1 MQNDPAPIAVS
12 PEKAAALTGI
22 GRTRIFDMM
31 RSGELPSFK
40 CGRTRHIRFDDLRAF
55 VDRLAA
61 ADRAR
66 MQPGDAA

>member
-1 MQNDPAPIAVS
+1 MLNDQPPIAVS

-40 CGRTRHIRFDDLRAF
+40 CGRTRHIRYSDLVEF
-55 VDRLAA
+55 VNRMAA
-61 ADRAR
+61 EGRRGIEGEA
-66 MQPGDAA
+66 P

>member
-1 MQNDPAPIAVS
+1 MQQDQTPIAVS

-40 CGRTRHIRFDDLRAF
+40 CGRTRHIRYSDLRAF
-55 VDRLAA
+55 VDRLASGQSA
-61 ADRAR
+61 EAQR
-66 MQPGDAA
+66 